1 MRLYNTL
8 SRRLDDFAPADART
22 VKLYTCGPTV
32 YDVAHIGNL
41 RTFLFGDLLVR
52 ALRYL
57 GFEVHNVMNL
67 TDVDDKTIAGA
78 VGRGLSLREYTDEY
92 IALFHEDLAA
102 LRLRPAWKYT
112 RATDYIPQM
121 LALVQ
126 TLLDRGHAYVRD
138 GSVYFDISSFDR
150 YGVLSGV
157 RPDADEAQRGAYS
170 RLEADEYSR
179 EDVRDFALWKAS
191 APGEPSW
198 DSPWGPGRPGW
209 HIECSV
215 MSMENLGATLD
226 LHVGGVDLI
235 FPHHENEIAQS
246 EAATGH
252 KFVRFWVHVEHL
264 LVDGQKMSKS
274 LGNFFTLRDL
284 LDRGFEPMALR
295 HQLMTAHYRR
305 QLNFTLDGLAQSTAA
320 IFRLWDFVDRLADLS
335 APGDVS
341 AFVAEEVTTAED
353 NFRAALAEDVNIP
366 EAVAAVFGLAHAVN
380 PALARGD
387 LSAGDAAALLAF
399 LSRADDVLGFL
410 AHDRGAADEDVG
422 RLIAERNE
430 ARASKDYARADA
442 MRDELLSRGI
452 VLEDTP
458 QGTRWR
464 RAFE

>member
-8 SRRLDDFAPADART
+8 TRHVEDFLPSDGHT
-22 VKLYTCGPTV
+22 VRMYACGPTV

-52 ALRYL
+52 GLRHL

-78 VGRGLSLREYTDEY
+78 AKRGLSLRDYTDEY

-102 LRLRPAWKYT
+102 LRLQPAWRYT
-112 RATDYIPQM
+112 RATDYVPQM

-126 TLLDRGHAYVRD
+126 ILLDRGHAYVRD
-138 GSVYFDISSFDR
+138 GSVYFDISTFGR

-157 RPDADEAQRGAYS
+157 APEESAETAYS

-209 HIECSV
+209 HIECSA
-215 MSMENLGATLD
+215 MSIAELGNTLD

-246 EAATGH
+246 EAATGEP
-252 KFVRFWVHVEHL
+252 FVRFWVHVEHL
-264 LVDGQKMSKS
+264 LVDNQKMSKS
-274 LGNFFTLRDL
+274 LGNFYTLRDL
-284 LDRGFEPMALR
+284 IARGFEPMAVR
-295 HQLMTAHYRR
+295 HHLMTAHYRR
-305 QLNFTLDGLAQSTAA
+305 QINFTLDGLAQSTAA
-320 IFRLWDFVDRLADLS
+320 VFRLWDFMDRLADLA
-335 APGDVS
+335 APGDAA
-341 AFVAEEVTTAED
+341 AFVLEEIASADGAFRTALSED
-353 NFRAALAEDVNIP
+353 MNLP
-366 EAVAAVFGLAHAVN
+366 EAVAAVYGLAHAIN
-380 PALARGD
+380 PALARGE
-387 LSAGDAAALLAF
+387 LNAGDSAAIVAF
-399 LSRADDVLGFL
+399 LSRADEVLGFL
-410 AHDRGAADEDVG
+410 AHDRGSADEDVDH
-422 RLIAERNE
+422 LIAERND
-430 ARASKDYARADA
+430 ARANKDYARADA
-442 MRDELLSRGI
+442 IRTELSVRGI
-452 VLEDTP
+452 VLEDSA